1 MADIVTIA
9 AYRSA
14 QEPDRRARLDFTRR
28 NAPAKLLMFTGVRH
42 ESLAENDSSNQR
54 PDRSLA
60 KDRG

>member
-28 NAPAKLLMFTGVRH
+28 NTPAKLLMFTGVRH
-42 ESLAENDSSNQR
+42 ESLAEQESSVQET
-54 PDRSLA
+54 DRNLA